1 MPDAAPAGPASL
13 ESGTMASLPAR
24 LRLTTSPLA
33 DPAAQVVGPNYRITV
48 LTERLVRFEYSPTGR
63 FEDRASQVVVNR
75 DFPTPDFSI
84 TRSGDA
90 VQIIT
95 SSFQLNYSGGIPTS
109 SSLEVKAGGNYHGVW
124 RPGEPPHSKFSEIL
138 GIPINLGGTARTLD
152 CVDGSTPLEPG
163 ILSTVGPVEL
173 DDSVSLALTDEGWLA
188 PREPGSMDTYLFCYG
203 HDYPAA
209 IRDYYRLTGPQPLL
223 PRFALGNWWSRYH
236 RYTQDEYEGLI
247 EEFERRDLPFSVAVI
262 DMDWHLVDI
271 DPKYGHGWTGYTWNS
286 DLFPDHVGFMTW
298 LHEHGLKVS
307 LNVHPADGIR
317 AFEKAY
323 PQVARAMG
331 VDPTTELP
339 VNFDIANPAFI
350 AAYLDLVHH
359 PMEDE
364 GVDFWWLDWQQGAN
378 SKVPGLD
385 PLWMLNHIHF
395 LDSARTGRRPLT
407 FSRYAGPGS
416 HRYPVGFS
424 GDTII
429 SWESLD
435 FQPYFTATA
444 SNIGYGWWSHDI
456 GGHMFGYKDDELA
469 TRWVQLG
476 VFSPINRLH
485 STQNTFNGKEPW
497 RFNEIAER
505 VQSEYLRFRHRLV
518 PYLYT
523 MNERAHRLG
532 EPLVRPI
539 YWTPGAPG
547 EALRHP
553 NEFWFGTELIV
564 AAITAPAD
572 TRLKVA
578 TTRAWLPEGLWIDLF
593 SGLVYDG
600 GRTVSLHRRLDDYP
614 VLVRAGG
621 IVPLTGADSLRA
633 DRNPDSLEILV
644 FGGADG
650 EFVLYEDDDAAEPR
664 AARTRIT
671 LDWAGGSVTVHPVE
685 GDADVVP
692 AAREIVVTLAGVA
705 PVGAAD
711 RPCDYDAGH
720 GRLTVRLGS
729 VEAST
734 GAVVRFD
741 APLALH
747 DNQVATRVYA
757 WLDRAEI
764 EFTTKEQVWSL
775 VSSGAST
782 ARTIAQLQELG
793 LDPLLFDALAE
804 IIQARA

>member
-1 MPDAAPAGPASL
+1 M
-13 ESGTMASLPAR
+13 TSLPAR
-24 LRLTTSPLA
+24 LRLPTSPLA
-33 DPAAQVVGPNYRITV
+33 HPDSQVVGKNYRITV
-48 LTERLVRFEYSPTGR
+48 LTERLVRFEYSPTGT
-63 FEDRASQVVVNR
+63 FEDRASQVVINR
-75 DFPTPDFSI
+75 EFPTPTFSL

-95 SSFQLNYSGGIPTS
+95 SSFQLNYDGTVPSS
-109 SSLEVKAGGNYHGVW
+109 SSLEVKSGGNYHAVW
-124 RPGEPPHSKFSEIL
+124 RPGNPPHSKFSEIL

-152 CVDGSTPLEPG
+152 CVDGDTPLEPG

-173 DDSVSLALTDEGWLA
+173 DDSVSLALTADGWPA
-188 PREPGSMDTYLFCYG
+188 EREPGSLDTYLFCYG
-203 HDYPAA
+203 DDYQGA
-209 IRDYYRLTGPQPLL
+209 IRDFYHLAGPQPML

-236 RYTQDEYEGLI
+236 RYTQDEYQGLI

-286 DLFPDHVGFMTW
+286 HLFPDHVAFMRW
-298 LHEHGLKVS
+298 LHERGLKVS

-323 PQVARAMG
+323 PAIAEAMG
-331 VDPTTELP
+331 IDPTTELP

-359 PMEDE
+359 PLEDE

-378 SKVPGLD
+378 SAVPGLD

-429 SWESLD
+429 SWNSLD

-476 VFSPINRLH
+476 AFSPINRLH

-505 VQSEYLRFRHRLV
+505 IQGEYLRFRHRLV

-523 MNERAHRLG
+523 MNERAHSQG

-539 YWTPGAPG
+539 YWTRGTPVS
-547 EALRHP
+547 ALRHR

-564 AAITAPAD
+564 ASITQPAD
-572 TRLKVA
+572 ARLKVA
-578 TTRAWLPEGLWIDLF
+578 TTQAWLPEGLWVDLF
-593 SGLVYDG
+593 TGLAYDG

-614 VLVRAGG
+614 VFLKAGG
-621 IVPLTGADSLRA
+621 IVPLTGADHLRA
-633 DRNPDSLEILV
+633 DRNPESLEILV
-644 FGGADG
+644 AGGADG
-650 EFVLYEDDDAAEPR
+650 DFTLYEDDDAAQPR

-671 LDWAGGSVTVHPVE
+671 LDWVGGTVTVHPLE
-685 GDADVVP
+685 GDAEVVP
-692 AAREIVVTLAGVA
+692 AARDLVVTLLGVA
-705 PVGAAD
+705 PASAD
-711 RPCDYDAGH
+711 RPTEYDPER
-720 GRLTVRLGS
+720 GRLSVRLGR
-729 VEAST
+729 VDAAT
-734 GAVVRFD
+734 GAAVHFD
-741 APLALH
+741 TPLAVH
-747 DNQVATRVYA
+747 DNQVATRVFA

-764 EFTTKEQVWSL
+764 DFETKEAIWNL
-775 VSSGAST
+775 VRAGAPA
-782 ARTIAQLQELG
+782 ARTIADLQELG
-793 LDPLLFDALAE
+793 LDPLLFSAIAE
-804 IIQARA
+804 IIQAMA